1 MSRVFF
7 SVITLLFLFACS
19 GGGGGGGG
27 GGGEVP
33 VSQVEVAVVPELDF
47 VLMGAPI
54 DLQNIQ
60 ADFASDISYG
70 DDAANK
76 FDIFMPES
84 ATPTPLVIFIHGG
97 GFTGGDKNS
106 TYSSGPDEI
115 RQVLSTGAAFAS
127 INYRL
132 LSTAI
137 DNEGV
142 IKSLGDSRRALQF
155 IRYYAQ
161 SFNIDP
167 TKVAAYGSSAGAG
180 TSIWLATAD
189 EIADSNAA
197 DLVLTQSSRILA
209 AGATETQSTYDL
221 VKWETVVYVDTDF
234 DITLEGLVSSAAGLA
249 QRLLNFYGITGL
261 DDLYSPAIV
270 DYRAEVDMLGLMD
283 ANDAPLWIN
292 NSKRSA
298 LAPADVGAL
307 LHHPL
312 HAKVLLDQAQAVGL
326 ENVVN
331 IPELGITSA
340 STEEV
345 IEFLLRHLGL

>member
-7 SVITLLFLFACS
+7 SVITFLFLSAC
-19 GGGGGGGG
+19 GGGGG
-27 GGGEVP
+27 GGGEEAP

-54 DLQNIQ
+54 DLQSIQ

-84 ATPTPLVIFIHGG
+84 TAPTPLVIFIHGG
-97 GFTGGDKNS
+97 GFTNGDKQIKFGAGG
-106 TYSSGPDEI
+106 TGPDEI
-115 RQVLSTGAAFAS
+115 RQVLSAGAAYAS

-132 LSTAI
+132 LSTSV
-137 DNEGV
+137 DTDGV
-142 IKSLGDSRRALQF
+142 IKPLGDSRRALQF

-161 SFNIDP
+161 SLNIDP
-167 TKVAAYGSSAGAG
+167 TKIVAYGNSAGAG
-180 TSIWLATAD
+180 TAVWLATAD

-197 DLVLTQSSRILA
+197 DPVLTQSSRILA
-209 AGATETQSTYDL
+209 AGATETQGTYDI
-221 VKWETVVYVDTDF
+221 VKWETVIFTDF
-234 DITLEGLVSSAAGLA
+234 GITLDGLIASTPSLT
-249 QRLLNFYGITGL
+249 QRLLNFYGITVQN
-261 DDLYSPAIV
+261 DLFTSAIV
-270 DYRAEVDMLGLMD
+270 SYRADVDMLDLMD
-283 ANDAPLWIN
+283 ANDAPLWII

-298 LAPADVGAL
+298 LAPINIGEL

-312 HAKVLLDQAQAVGL
+312 HAKVLLDRAQAVGL

-331 IPELGITSA
+331 IPELGIASS
-340 STEEV
+340 STEGLV
-345 IEFLLRHLGL
+345 DFLLRHLGL